1 MSSPTGLSLRNFIT
15 CPHCWSE
22 FPVDQVLWVSESS
35 ESLGDIRLGEAAQQ
49 RFLPTR
55 FDARGLALDSAGF
68 ACNKLACPH
77 CHLVVPRPFLEIPPY
92 FVSIVGAPASGKS
105 YFLASMI
112 WKLRQTL
119 PAEFGLAFS
128 DADPELN
135 LRLHQ
140 YESTQFISDNSDQLV
155 ALEKT
160 EVYGSWYS
168 TVLFN
173 DQRISYPQPFVF
185 SMVPM
190 SGHPHAG
197 DALRYSHLLS
207 LYDNAGESYLPGADA
222 GTHPVTRHL
231 TQSHAIFFLYD
242 PTQDHRFRAACRGKS
257 NDPQLAESLDGIP
270 VHRSPMRQDTIFTEM
285 AKRIRQQLGL
295 PTGER
300 TRKPLYVVVTKLDA
314 WSHLLGEMDWSV
326 PWKRV
331 KSRDPAN
338 LIVMKNADRIQP
350 VLPQQKPK
358 QAEPEDEF
366 GFADDLKDFFGINHA
381 LETPSQAKPEQ
392 ADEKTPG
399 KEESPKPFRS
409 ALSGFSTRRVEEV
422 SDRLRELLLKI
433 APEIVRNAEQFAEE
447 VRFIPISATGLAPS
461 IDPKSGILGF
471 RPKDISP
478 IWAEVPILYAL
489 AKSTRGIVPVLQPKK
504 ER

>member
-1 MSSPTGLSLRNFIT
+1 MSASLRNFIT
-15 CPHCWSE
+15 CPHCWAE
-22 FPVDQVLWVSESS
+22 FPVDQILWVSESA
-35 ESLGDIRLGEAAQQ
+35 ENLGDIRLGETAQQ

-55 FDARGLALDSAGF
+55 FDAKGLALDSAGF
-68 ACNKLACPH
+68 VCNRLACPH
-77 CHLVVPRPFLEIPPY
+77 CHLTVPRQYIEIPPY

-112 WKLRQTL
+112 WKLRNTL
-119 PAEFGLAFS
+119 PGAFGIAFS

-140 YESTQFISDNSDQLV
+140 YESTQFISDGSNELV

-160 EVYGSWYS
+160 EVYGSWYN

-173 DQRISYPQPFVF
+173 DQRISYPQPYVF
-185 SMVPM
+185 SLVPM
-190 SGHPHAG
+190 SDHPHAN

-207 LYDNAGESYLPGADA
+207 MYDNAGESYLPGADA

-231 TQSHAIFFLYD
+231 SLSHAVFFLYD

-257 NDPQLAESLDGIP
+257 NDPQLAETTDGTP
-270 VHRSPMRQDTIFTEM
+270 VHRSSMRQDTIFAEM
-285 AKRIRQQLGL
+285 VKRIRQQTGL
-295 PTGER
+295 SSGER
-300 TRKPLYVVVTKLDA
+300 HKKPLYVIVTKLDA
-314 WSHLLGEMDWSV
+314 WSHLLGESDWSV

-338 LIVMKNADRIQP
+338 LIVKKNTEATQP
-350 VLPQQKPK
+350 VLPQSKQKST
-358 QAEPEDEF
+358 ESSFD
-366 GFADDLKDFFGINHA
+366 FADDLEDFFGINDSSQSSP
-381 LETPSQAKPEQ
+381 LERETSEPEKE
-392 ADEKTPG
+392 AAGKTH
-399 KEESPKPFRS
+399 RS
-409 ALSGFSTRRVEEV
+409 ALAGFSTRRVEDV
-422 SDRLRELLLKI
+422 SDQLRALLLKI
-433 APEIVRNAEQFAEE
+433 APEIVMGAEQFAEE

-461 IDPKSGILGF
+461 VDPKSGILGF

-478 IWAEVPILYAL
+478 IWAEVPILYAF

-504 ER
+504 

>member
-1 MSSPTGLSLRNFIT
+1 M
-15 CPHCWSE
+15 
-22 FPVDQVLWVSESS
+22 DQILWVSESS
-35 ESLGDIRLGEAAQQ
+35 ESLGDIRLGETAQQ

-55 FDARGLALDSAGF
+55 FDAKGLAIDSAGF
-68 ACNKLACPH
+68 VCNKLACPH
-77 CHLVVPRPFLEIPPY
+77 CHLIVPRPFLEIPPY
-92 FVSIVGAPASGKS
+92 FISIVGAPASGKS
-105 YFLASMI
+105 YFLASMV
-112 WKLRQTL
+112 WKLRQTF
-119 PAEFGLAFS
+119 PTEFSLAFA

-140 YESTQFISDNSDQLV
+140 YESTQFLSNDSDQLV

-160 EVYGSWYS
+160 EVYGSWYN

-190 SGHPHAG
+190 TGHPNAG
-197 DALRYSHLLS
+197 DALRYSQLLS

-222 GTHPVTRHL
+222 AAHPVTRHL

-257 NDPQLAESLDGIP
+257 NDPQLAESVDGIP
-270 VHRSPMRQDTIFTEM
+270 VHRSPMRQDTIFAEM
-285 AKRIRQQLGL
+285 VKRIKQQLGL
-295 PTGER
+295 ATGELYQ
-300 TRKPLYVVVTKLDA
+300 KPLYVIVTKLDA
-314 WSHLLGEMDWSV
+314 WSHLLGETDWSV

-338 LIVMKNADRIQP
+338 LIVKKNADRAQP
-350 VLPQQKPK
+350 VLPQQKSMPT
-358 QAEPEDEF
+358 EPESEF
-366 GFADDLKDFFGINHA
+366 GFADDLEEFFGINDA
-381 LETPSQAKPEQ
+381 AKTDLPQ
-392 ADEKTPG
+392 TAG
-399 KEESPKPFRS
+399 KNMIEGQEAGKPFRS
-409 ALSGFSTRRVEEV
+409 SLAGFSTRRVEEV
-422 SDRLRELLLKI
+422 SDRLRTLLLKI
-433 APEIVRNAEQFAEE
+433 APEMVISAEQFAEK
-447 VRFIPISATGLAPS
+447 VRFIPTSATGLAPS

-504 ER
+504 TVAPQS

>member
-1 MSSPTGLSLRNFIT
+1 MEAVFLRFDFMNPTPLRNFVT
-15 CPHCWSE
+15 CPHCWAE
-22 FPVDQVLWVSESS
+22 FPVDQVLWVSESA
-35 ESLGDIRLGEAAQQ
+35 ENLGDIRLGETAQQ

-68 ACNKLACPH
+68 VCHKLACPH
-77 CHLVVPRPFLEIPPY
+77 CHLVVPRSFLEILPY

-105 YFLASMI
+105 YFLASMV
-112 WKLRQTL
+112 WKLRHTL

-140 YESTQFISDNSDQLV
+140 YESTQFISDDTNQLV

-190 SGHPHAG
+190 SDHPHA
-197 DALRYSHLLS
+197 DNAMRYSHLLS

-231 TQSHAIFFLYD
+231 AQSHAIFFLYD
-242 PTQDHRFRAACRGKS
+242 PTQDHRFRVACRGKS
-257 NDPQLAESLDGIP
+257 NDPQLAESVDGTP
-270 VHRSPMRQDTIFTEM
+270 VHRSPMRQDTIFAEM
-285 AKRIRQQLGL
+285 VKRVRQQLGL
-295 PTGER
+295 PTGQR
-300 TRKPLYVVVTKLDA
+300 HKKPLYVVVTKLDA
-314 WSHLLGEMDWSV
+314 WSHLLGETDWSV

-338 LIVMKNADRIQP
+338 LMVKKNAEGTQP
-350 VLPQQKPK
+350 ILPTVKPK
-358 QAEPEDEF
+358 PAEPENEF
-366 GFADDLKDFFGINHA
+366 GFADDLEDFFA
-381 LETPSQAKPEQ
+381 MSDAPKSETP
-392 ADEKTPG
+392 EKETAG
-399 KEESPKPFRS
+399 KPFRS
-409 ALSGFSTRRVEEV
+409 ALAGFSTRRVEDV
-422 SDRLRELLLKI
+422 SDKLRSLLMNI
-433 APEIVRNAEQFAEE
+433 APEIVMNAEQFAED
-447 VRFIPISATGLAPS
+447 VRFIPTSATGLAPTL
-461 IDPKSGILGF
+461 DPKSGILGF

-478 IWAEVPILYAL
+478 IWAEVPILYAI
-489 AKSTRGIVPVLQPKK
+489 AKSTRGIIPVLQPKK
-504 ER
+504 